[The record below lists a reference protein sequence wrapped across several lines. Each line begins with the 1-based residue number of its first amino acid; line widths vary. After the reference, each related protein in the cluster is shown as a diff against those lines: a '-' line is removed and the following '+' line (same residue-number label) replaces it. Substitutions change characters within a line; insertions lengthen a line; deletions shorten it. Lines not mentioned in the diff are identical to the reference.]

1 MASATEIER
10 LLVRLVGEDSQYQQT
25 LDNAGRRTQTFA
37 LQVQGAMATVRTSL
51 LSSIANFPLLIGG
64 SLAAGAFQMLK
75 VASDAEE
82 SASKFAVTFSDVT
95 RQATQAV
102 GELDKSFGLS
112 ADSAQQALANTGD
125 LLSGFGFT
133 QEAALDLSLEV
144 QKLAVDLASFTNV
157 QGGATVAAEAL
168 TKGLLGEREMMKQL
182 GIAILEKDVLEQVAI
197 NRAKGITFESER
209 QAKAIATLEIAMRQS
224 KNAIGDYART
234 SGSLANQ
241 TRELKENIVALVGE
255 IGGALIPIANQAVS
269 ALQGVVT
276 VVGAFTTKFIELGD
290 TIARLSPDVRKG
302 LALGAQAEAESARLD
317 RLIAEREAAIAGTS
331 GGGQTEEQ
339 AKAVEKLTKDID
351 KLTKSLQEQAATFGM
366 TADQAAIYR
375 LKLAGASEQ
384 ALKDA
389 QVAADFIAAKEK
401 EADILRD
408 AAQAQEQAAA
418 LAQANTDRLI
428 AQASALTEQ
437 LLTPTEMYNNR
448 IAELSKLL
456 RVGAITAETF
466 DRAIIATGKTLQ
478 DALKEEDNSRRR
490 QRRLTGR
497 DFTDA
502 GSVEAKVRA
511 EEQRDLLA
519 RGSRDDKDTKLRER
533 IEGHLRVIRFQVER
547 GRSIPEL
554 TLTPANFNNG

>member
-241 TRELKENIVALVGE
+241 TRELKENIVA
-255 IGGALIPIANQAVS
+255 
-269 ALQGVVT
+269 
-276 VVGAFTTKFIELGD
+276 
-290 TIARLSPDVRKG
+290 
-302 LALGAQAEAESARLD
+302 
-317 RLIAEREAAIAGTS
+317 
-331 GGGQTEEQ
+331 
-339 AKAVEKLTKDID
+339 
-351 KLTKSLQEQAATFGM
+351 
-366 TADQAAIYR
+366 
-375 LKLAGASEQ
+375 
-384 ALKDA
+384 
-389 QVAADFIAAKEK
+389 
-401 EADILRD
+401 
-408 AAQAQEQAAA
+408 
-418 LAQANTDRLI
+418 
-428 AQASALTEQ
+428 
-437 LLTPTEMYNNR
+437 
-448 IAELSKLL
+448 
-456 RVGAITAETF
+456 
-466 DRAIIATGKTLQ
+466 
-478 DALKEEDNSRRR
+478 
-490 QRRLTGR
+490 
-497 DFTDA
+497 
-502 GSVEAKVRA
+502 
-511 EEQRDLLA
+511 
-519 RGSRDDKDTKLRER
+519 
-533 IEGHLRVIRFQVER
+533 
-547 GRSIPEL
+547 
-554 TLTPANFNNG
+554 